1 MQSRFPS
8 ATGPNYVIVWTSWRS
23 GASAGSGRPEGDRGP
38 RAKPR
43 KKFRAARNTVPGE
56 PMKVLAGTDRE
67 EEVFMSDDDEH
78 GGGEH
83 GAGPGDEHAERHSEN
98 AAEHGGGEHSAAG
111 SVGDIAGGAG
121 EVLGGVAD
129 LLGDG
134 EDTED
139 AREGLETA
147 EEIAEG
153 VKKGAETAE
162 ALGKAANAIRGGNVG
177 GAAGAIGD
185 ALGGAGGGVG
195 ALTGAIGGMVPDG
208 EVRRGFQEASR
219 VANTVGQIARGV
231 GQIVEGASD
240 LLGGLLG
247 QRHPVH
253 FELSIAGEDTHFT
266 VRHVNLQEGL
276 GRLYDGFVE
285 ATFPSS
291 DNLDEQELLS
301 KDIHLLIER
310 GDEQRHFRGVIRHAS
325 IRRAQEHQVLN
336 VDVAPALW
344 LATQSLDSRVY
355 QDLTVPE
362 LVEKV
367 SNEFLGG
374 RSRTVKRD
382 LTQTYEKHEYLV
394 QHRESHFDFIS
405 RLMRE
410 EGIFF
415 YFDHDEDESEHEV
428 LILADSNTNRPLVR
442 PDHDGVVEYEE
453 QENQREG
460 REVAFHV
467 HREQHVGPT
476 DAVVR
481 GYDWTNPGLNVHH
494 ERTERA
500 DWNGPRLE
508 VYDHHHAVRHHG
520 YDDGGGSYRSHT
532 ADRHSRLH
540 TERLDLARNRWTV
553 GTTVVTAQPGHV
565 FELQGADTH
574 DGRYL
579 IVAMASSGG
588 SEGHGGG
595 EYTSS
600 LEVIP
605 ADMPYRP
612 PQPQRPSMPGPETAT
627 VVGPAGEEIYT
638 DKHGRIKVQFHWD
651 RQGQN
656 DEHSST
662 WIRVAQGW
670 AGTGWGFLFIPRIGM
685 EVIVSF
691 LGGDPDRPVVTGCLY
706 NGTHPTPY
714 ALPDE
719 KTKSTIK
726 TNSSLGGGGSNELR
740 FEDKKGSEEVY
751 IHAEKDFNEV
761 VENNHSTR
769 VKNCQTNTVDVDQ
782 TETVGRDQTMTVK
795 RDRIKTVDGNET
807 TFVGGGGGPGNRAET
822 VWGTEDVAIN
832 QNRTHVVTKD
842 ETLLVQEG
850 KRTVTVETGKDV
862 ETYKGGRETTVS
874 QFDTLT
880 VDGGANR
887 TTHVTGKYSITSDGQ
902 YKVLQNSIN
911 ELTINDSLFAAM
923 VGRIQLKAGDGVHY
937 DAMPDGTLKVTSTTK
952 IVFECGESSV
962 ELKADGTI
970 TVKGTTVEVSGGA
983 SSLKLEGSGATTSGP
998 KITSSAQGVHE
1009 ITGLLVKIN

>member
-1 MQSRFPS
+1 
-8 ATGPNYVIVWTSWRS
+8 
-23 GASAGSGRPEGDRGP
+23 
-38 RAKPR
+38 
-43 KKFRAARNTVPGE
+43 
-56 PMKVLAGTDRE
+56 
-67 EEVFMSDDDEH
+67 
-78 GGGEH
+78 
-83 GAGPGDEHAERHSEN
+83 
-98 AAEHGGGEHSAAG
+98 
-111 SVGDIAGGAG
+111 
-121 EVLGGVAD
+121 
-129 LLGDG
+129 
-134 EDTED
+134 
-139 AREGLETA
+139 
-147 EEIAEG
+147 
-153 VKKGAETAE
+153 
-162 ALGKAANAIRGGNVG
+162 
-177 GAAGAIGD
+177 
-185 ALGGAGGGVG
+185 
-195 ALTGAIGGMVPDG
+195 
-208 EVRRGFQEASR
+208 
-219 VANTVGQIARGV
+219 
-231 GQIVEGASD
+231 
-240 LLGGLLG
+240 
-247 QRHPVH
+247 
-253 FELSIAGEDTHFT
+253 
-266 VRHVNLQEGL
+266 
-276 GRLYDGFVE
+276 
-285 ATFPSS
+285 
-291 DNLDEQELLS
+291 
-301 KDIHLLIER
+301 
-310 GDEQRHFRGVIRHAS
+310 
-325 IRRAQEHQVLN
+325 LN

-367 SNEFLGG
+367 SNELLGG

-442 PDHDGVVEYEE
+442 PNHDGVVEYEE

-467 HREQHVGPT
+467 HREQHIGPT

-532 ADRHSRLH
+532 ADRHSRLR

-769 VKNCQTNTVDVDQ
+769 VKHCQANTVDVNQ
-782 TETVGRDQTMTVK
+782 TETIGGEQKMTVK
-795 RDRIKTVDGNET
+795 KDRFKAIEQSEWTEITLNRTETVHGAEDVTIDATRGHWVKMDDSLRVDGNES
-807 TFVGGGGGPGNRAET
+807 VT
-822 VWGTEDVAIN
+822 VAGRYQVVEAGTEKLVLDNQGWWESAHRIKLHVA
-832 QNRTHVVTKD
+832 
-842 ETLLVQEG
+842 
-850 KRTVTVETGKDV
+850 
-862 ETYKGGRETTVS
+862 
-874 QFDTLT
+874 DT
-880 VDGGANR
+880 
-887 TTHVTGKYSITSDGQ
+887 
-902 YKVLQNSIN
+902 
-911 ELTINDSLFAAM
+911 AAQVNM
-923 VGRIQLKAGDGVHY
+923 HNNG
-937 DAMPDGTLKVTSTTK
+937 
-952 IVFECGESSV
+952 
-962 ELKADGTI
+962 
-970 TVKGTTVEVSGGA
+970 
-983 SSLKLEGSGATTSGP
+983 KLEIAAASEIRIHVGS
-998 KITSSAQGVHE
+998 SSIKLSASCIE
-1009 ITGLLVKIN
+1009 IASPTVKINGGNLVQIDSGGEVKIKC